1 MYEESASDIYLLII
15 IRERRGCMIS
25 PPIIT
30 LVFLL
35 FAVIMFAWEKIPL
48 SITAMIVAVG
58 LTLTG
63 VLDPSEAFAGF
74 VNGNV
79 LLFMAMFIVGAAFF
93 DTGMAQRVG
102 GVVTKFA
109 KTERQLIIAVM
120 VITGVM
126 SGFLSNTGTAAVL
139 IPVVIGIAA
148 KSGFA
153 RSRLLL
159 PLVLASAMGGNLSL
173 IGAPGNMIAQSA
185 LQDIGLEF
193 GFFEYAKV
201 GLPMLII
208 GIIYFGLFGYKLLPD
223 RKDDTLDEDSVYSK
237 QVDYSNVPKWKRNT
251 ALIVLVLTIA
261 AMVFEDQI
269 GVKLYISA
277 WIGALV
283 LVATRVIS
291 EKNAMKS
298 IDMNTILL
306 FVGSLALAQAM
317 VKSGAGDLLANSIV
331 GALGENPS
339 PYVLLFVIIL
349 LSAVMTNFM
358 SNTATTALLVPIG
371 LSIASVMGA
380 DPKAVLM
387 ATVIGGS
394 CAYATPIGMPANTMV
409 YSLGGYKF
417 RDYVKA
423 GSPLIVISII
433 VSMILLPILF
443 PFYP

>member
-1 MYEESASDIYLLII
+1 M
-15 IRERRGCMIS
+15 S
-25 PPIIT
+25 PEIIT
-30 LVFLL
+30 LLFLL

-63 VLDPSEAFAGF
+63 VLDASEAFSGF

-93 DTGMAQRVG
+93 DTGMAQKVG
-102 GVVTKFA
+102 GVITKFA
-109 KTERQLIIAVM
+109 KTERQLIVAVM
-120 VITGVM
+120 VITGLM
-126 SGFLSNTGTAAVL
+126 SGVLSNTGTAAVL
-139 IPVVIGIAA
+139 IPVLIGIAA

-153 RSRLLL
+153 RSKLLL
-159 PLVLASAMGGNLSL
+159 PLVMASAMGGNLSL

-185 LQDIGLEF
+185 LQDMGLEF

-201 GLPMLII
+201 GLPMLIT

-223 RKDDTLDEDSVYSK
+223 RKDDPLDSDNVYSQK
-237 QVDYSNVPKWKRNT
+237 IDYAKVPKWKQNV
-251 ALIVLVLTIA
+251 ALIVLVLTIL
-261 AMVFEDQI
+261 AMIFEDLI

-306 FVGSLALAQAM
+306 FVGSLALAEAM
-317 VKSGAGDLLANSIV
+317 VISGAGDLLASTII
-331 GALGENPS
+331 GGLGENPS
-339 PYVLLFVIIL
+339 PYVLLFVVFMTAAI
-349 LSAVMTNFM
+349 MTNFM

-371 LSIASVMGA
+371 LSIANVMGA

-394 CAYATPIGMPANTMV
+394 CAYLTPIAMPANTMV
-409 YSLGGYKF
+409 YSLGGYAF

-423 GSPLIVISII
+423 GAPLLLIST
-433 VSMILLPILF
+433 VVGMILLPILF